1 MIINSILFFNYIYI
15 TYDIDR
21 SLSEPSVDKIRKY
34 RPEAS
39 PDSNNNPPNR
49 DCIINEC
56 YY

>member
-34 RPEAS
+34 RP
-39 PDSNNNPPNR
+39 DSNNNPPNR
-49 DCIINEC
+49 DCIIYEC